1 MSTQTYRIRRVSS
14 IEDLRACFAVLGSQF
29 SPPIIPDD
37 YRFERLYVHF
47 EASRPLMIVAERDGE
62 VVGGALGLVRDHDR
76 FGVSIVAFDESVR
89 GTGLAR
95 RVMQT
100 VEVQAMACG
109 AREIGLGSVRA
120 ARGFYERLGYSGK
133 KTGKLKSL
141 PLPGRIRDLKVAKLQ
156 AALGDLDEGE
166 LVATDADTG
175 KVPAL
180 W

>member
-1 MSTQTYRIRRVSS
+1 MTAFRIRRVSS
-14 IEDLRACFAVLGSQF
+14 IDDLRACFAVLGAQF
-29 SPPIIPDD
+29 SPSIAHDAWRI
-37 YRFERLYVHF
+37 ERLISAF
-47 EASRPLMIVAERDGE
+47 EASQPLMIVAERDGE
-62 VVGGALGLVRDHDR
+62 VVGGALGVVQDDR
-76 FGVSIVAFDESVR
+76 FGINIVAFDESVR

-109 AREIGLGSVRA
+109 ARELGLGSVRA

-133 KTGKLKSL
+133 RTGKLKSL
-141 PLPGRIRDLKVAKLQ
+141 PLPGRVRDLKVAKLL

-166 LVATDADTG
+166 IVEPDKETG